1 MGQPR
6 VGTRA
11 RRALLLG
18 PREQRRAGGWITGAV
33 GAAALVWAAASE
45 AALGLPP
52 GLDAAVLADELDEL
66 DGGLAARVVEPAAAV
81 DHVVLLRRH
90 A

>member
-1 MGQPR
+1 MEQPR

-11 RRALLLG
+11 ARALLPG
-18 PREQRRAGGWITGAV
+18 PRAQRRASGWATGAV
-33 GAAALVWAAASE
+33 GAAALMWAAASE
-45 AALGLPP
+45 GTFGLLPR
-52 GLDAAVLADELDEL
+52 LDAAVLADELDEL

-81 DHVVLLRRH
+81 DHVVLLPH